1 MRAAIDQH
9 VCIHCGTPFRPAA
22 HRPDFCCAGC
32 QFVHDLIAKNG
43 LGQFYD
49 LQEGG
54 VPPVQSLVFQ
64 KRDYAWLEDLAR
76 ISNGTLTLDVQGLSC
91 IGCAWLIEKLFTRK
105 PGALAIHVDP
115 TLGQLALRWQPG
127 VFDAVA
133 FARELQTFGYLVGP
147 PGKSA
152 APASRALNLRLG
164 LCAAL
169 AMNTML
175 FTLPRYLGMEEGFE
189 FAQLFQRLTLIL
201 GTLSFLI
208 GGSYFFVRSWHSL
221 RQRVLHIDLPISLGL
236 GAAYAGSVFA
246 WMRGAHGFVY
256 FDFVSTFTV
265 LMLAGRWL
273 QQKAVERNRHQLL
286 AAQSEPPPVRLVGRQ
301 ASSLSRPSGVP
312 PDGSEDGRPEARLP
326 GQAGSLS
333 SERVPVARIAVGD
346 VFAVDPGQVVPVLS
360 RLCSEGAT
368 LGMEWISGES
378 EAASARRGRLVPAGA
393 MNCGQAAIELEA
405 REPWADSLLA
415 KLLRI
420 TPAGTARDATLE
432 RFLRGYIGVVLSLAV
447 TGFCAWWAF
456 TGALLPALQ
465 VLISVLVVSCPCASG
480 VALPLCR
487 DLATS
492 RMRKLGIFIRDG
504 ELWAKL
510 DHVRKIIFD
519 KTGTLTLEAMSLLN
533 PDSLRH
539 LHSDESAVLLAM
551 VNDSLHPVAGC
562 LREQLLADR
571 VEPVPASAIHEAI
584 GLGLEMEHGGATWRL
599 GRPEWAVMQTIL
611 SAESAR
617 EQGQSQRTGLSALRA
632 DCIFTRDGEP
642 LAAFRFG
649 ETARDDAREE
659 IAALRGRGCDVFILS
674 GDRRAKVEAM
684 ADRLH
689 LPREQCVG
697 ELSPEE
703 KAARV
708 RTLDARDTLYLGD
721 GANDSLAFDA
731 AWISGTPAI
740 DRGLL
745 EQKAGFYFLGRGL
758 NGVRALLDTAALR
771 RRTARAVVAFAIAYN
786 AVAVALCLAGFMSP
800 LLAAILM
807 PASSLVSLAIV
818 FAGFS
823 GCRLE

>member
-76 ISNGTLTLDVQGLSC
+76 VSNGTLTLDVQGLSC

-208 GGSYFFVRSWHSL
+208 GGSYFFIRSWHSL

-236 GAAYAGSVFA
+236 AAAYAGSVFA

-256 FDFVSTFTV
+256 FDFVSTFTF

-301 ASSLSRPSGVP
+301 A
-312 PDGSEDGRPEARLP
+312 
-326 GQAGSLS
+326 GSLS

-346 VFAVDPGQVVPVLS
+346 VFAVEPGQVVPVLS

-378 EAASARRGRLVPAGA
+378 EAASARRGRLIPAGA

-456 TGALLPALQ
+456 TGALLPSLQ

-510 DHVRKIIFD
+510 DYVRKIIFD

-599 GRPEWAVMQTIL
+599 GRPEWAVMRTIL

-617 EQGQSQRTGLSALRA
+617 EQGQSQQTGLSALRA

-659 IAALRGRGCDVFILS
+659 IAALRGRGCEVFILS

-689 LPREQCVG
+689 LPREQCLG
-697 ELSPEE
+697 ELSPDE

-823 GCRLE
+823 ARRLE

>member
-1 MRAAIDQH
+1 MRAVTEQRT
-9 VCIHCGTPFRPAA
+9 CIHCGTPYRPTA

-64 KRDYAWLEDLAR
+64 KRDYSWLEDLAR
-76 ISNGTLTLDVQGLSC
+76 VSNGTLMLDLQGLSC

-115 TLGQLALRWQPG
+115 TLGQLTLRWQPG
-127 VFDAVA
+127 VFDLVA
-133 FARELQTFGYLVGP
+133 FARELQSFGYLVGP
-147 PGKSA
+147 PGKSE
-152 APASRALNLRLG
+152 PASGRALNLRLG
-164 LCAAL
+164 LCGAL
-169 AMNTML
+169 AMNVML
-175 FTLPRYLGMEEGFE
+175 FTLPRYLGMQDSFE
-189 FAQLFQRLTLIL
+189 FAGLFQRLTLII
-201 GTLSFLI
+201 GTLSFVI
-208 GGSYFFVRSWHSL
+208 GGSYFFVRSWRSL
-221 RQRVLHIDLPISLGL
+221 RQRVLHIDLPISVGL
-236 GAAYAGSVFA
+236 IAAYAGSLFA
-246 WMRGAHGFVY
+246 WSRGAHGFVY
-256 FDFVSTFTV
+256 FDFVSTFTF

-286 AAQSEPPPVRLVGRQ
+286 AAQAEPPPVRL
-301 ASSLSRPSGVP
+301 ASGEKVP
-312 PDGSEDGRPEARLP
+312 VAGIVAGHIFSVEP
-326 GQAGSLS
+326 GQA
-333 SERVPVARIAVGD
+333 
-346 VFAVDPGQVVPVLS
+346 VPVLS
-360 RLCSEGAT
+360 HLRSEGAT

-378 EAASARRGRLVPAGA
+378 EAASAQRGRLVPSGA
-393 MNCGQAAIELEA
+393 MNCGQSAIELEA
-405 REPWADSLLA
+405 REPWSDSLLA

-432 RFLRGYIGVVLSLAV
+432 RFMRGYISAVLGLAV
-447 TGFCAWWAF
+447 AGFCGWWVA
-456 TGALLPALQ
+456 TGALLPSLQ

-480 VALPLCR
+480 VALPMCR

-492 RMRKLGIFIRDG
+492 RTRRLGVFIRDG

-510 DHVRKIIFD
+510 DRVRKILFD

-533 PDSLRH
+533 PESLRH
-539 LHSDESAVLLAM
+539 LHADERSVLLAM

-571 VEPVPASAIHEAI
+571 IEPTPASAIHETI
-584 GLGLEMEHGGATWRL
+584 GFGLEMEHGGATWRL
-599 GRPEWAVMQTIL
+599 GRVEWAVKQTL
-611 SAESAR
+611 LPAKSKRAR
-617 EQGQSQRTGLSALRA
+617 EPEPPTEFSELIA
-632 DCIFTRDGEP
+632 DCLFTRNGEP

-649 ETARDDAREE
+649 ESARADACEE
-659 IAALRGRGCDVFILS
+659 IDALRERGCEVFILS
-674 GDRRAKVEAM
+674 GDRSAKVDAM

-689 LPREQCVG
+689 LPREQCIG
-697 ELSPEE
+697 QLSPDD
-703 KAARV
+703 KATRV
-708 RTLDARDTLYLGD
+708 RELDSRNTLYLGD

-758 NGVRALLDTAALR
+758 SGVRTLLDTAELR

-786 AVAVALCLAGFMSP
+786 VVAVALCLAGFMSP

-823 GCRLE
+823 VRRRRGVSAGPAPAV

>member
-286 AAQSEPPPVRLVGRQ
+286 AAQSEPPPVRLVGIQ
-301 ASSLSRPSGVP
+301 AS
-312 PDGSEDGRPEARLP
+312 
-326 GQAGSLS
+326 SLS

-456 TGALLPALQ
+456 TGALLPSLQ

-599 GRPEWAVMQTIL
+599 GRPEWAVMRTIL

-617 EQGQSQRTGLSALRA
+617 EQGQSQQTGLSALRA

-659 IAALRGRGCDVFILS
+659 IAALRGRGCEVFILS

-689 LPREQCVG
+689 LPREQCLG

-823 GCRLE
+823 ARRLE

>member
-1 MRAAIDQH
+1 MRAAIDQR
-9 VCIHCGTPFRPAA
+9 VCIHCGTPFRPTT
-22 HRPDFCCAGC
+22 HRPDFCCTGC
-32 QFVHDLIAKNG
+32 QFVHDLIAQNG

-76 ISNGTLTLDVQGLSC
+76 VSSGTLTLDVQGLSC

-127 VFDAVA
+127 LFDPVA

-147 PGKSA
+147 PGKST

-164 LCAAL
+164 LCGAL

-175 FTLPRYLGMEEGFE
+175 FTLPRYLGMEESFE
-189 FAQLFQRLTLIL
+189 FAGLFHRLTLIL

-208 GGSYFFVRSWHSL
+208 GGSYFFIRSWHSL
-221 RQRVLHIDLPISLGL
+221 RQRVLHIDLPISIGL
-236 GAAYAGSVFA
+236 VAAYAGSVFA

-256 FDFVSTFTV
+256 FDFVSTFTF

-286 AAQSEPPPVRLVGRQ
+286 AGQAEPPPVRLALG
-301 ASSLSRPSGVP
+301 
-312 PDGSEDGRPEARLP
+312 EK
-326 GQAGSLS
+326 
-333 SERVPVARIAVGD
+333 VPVARIAVGD
-346 VFAVDPGQVVPVLS
+346 VFAVEPGQVVPVLA

-393 MNCGQAAIELEA
+393 MNCGQSAIELEA

-420 TPAGTARDATLE
+420 TPTGTTRDATLE
-432 RFLRGYIGVVLSLAV
+432 RFLRGYIGVVLALAV
-447 TGFCAWWAF
+447 AGFCTWWVVS
-456 TGALLPALQ
+456 GALLPALQ

-492 RMRKLGIFIRDG
+492 HMRQLGVFIRDG
-504 ELWAKL
+504 EMWPKL
-510 DHVRKIIFD
+510 DRIRKVIFD

-533 PDSLRH
+533 PESLRH
-539 LHSDESAVLLAM
+539 LRADESAALLAM

-571 VEPVPASAIHEAI
+571 VEPATASAIRETI
-584 GLGLEMEHGGATWRL
+584 GFGLEMEHGGATWRL
-599 GRPEWAVMQTIL
+599 GRAEWAVTRTIL
-611 SAESAR
+611 SADSAR
-617 EQGQSQRTGLSALRA
+617 EREQDPRTGLSALQA
-632 DCIFTRDGEP
+632 DCVFTRDGEP

-649 ETARDDAREE
+649 EAARDDAREE
-659 IAALRGRGCDVFILS
+659 IAALRERGCEVFILS
-674 GDRRAKVEAM
+674 GDRRAKVAAM
-684 ADRLH
+684 AERLD
-689 LPREQCVG
+689 LPHGHCQA
-697 ELSPEE
+697 ELSPDE
-703 KAARV
+703 KAGRV
-708 RTLDARDTLYLGD
+708 RELDTHDTLYLGD

-731 AWISGTPAI
+731 AWMSGTPAI

-758 NGVRALLDTAALR
+758 SGVRALLATAAQR
-771 RRTARAVVAFAIAYN
+771 RRTAHAIVAFAIAYN
-786 AVAVALCLAGFMSP
+786 TLAVALCLAGTMSP

-818 FAGFS
+818 FAGFRAS
-823 GCRLE
+823 PEKAMQPARR

>member
-1 MRAAIDQH
+1 MRAVTEQRT
-9 VCIHCGTPFRPAA
+9 CIHCGTPYRPTA

-64 KRDYAWLEDLAR
+64 KRDYSWLEDLAR
-76 ISNGTLTLDVQGLSC
+76 VSNGALTLDLQGLSC

-127 VFDAVA
+127 VFDLVA
-133 FARELQTFGYLVGP
+133 FARELQSFGYLVGP
-147 PGKSA
+147 PGKSE
-152 APASRALNLRLG
+152 PASGRALNLRLG
-164 LCAAL
+164 LCGAL
-169 AMNTML
+169 AMNVML
-175 FTLPRYLGMEEGFE
+175 FTLPRYLGMQDSFE
-189 FAQLFQRLTLIL
+189 FAGLFQRLTLII
-201 GTLSFLI
+201 GTLSFVI
-208 GGSYFFVRSWHSL
+208 GGSYFFVRSWRSL
-221 RQRVLHIDLPISLGL
+221 RQRVLHIDLPISVGL
-236 GAAYAGSVFA
+236 IAAYAGSLFA
-246 WMRGAHGFVY
+246 WSRGAHGFVY
-256 FDFVSTFTV
+256 FDFVSTFTF

-286 AAQSEPPPVRLVGRQ
+286 AAQAEPPPVRL
-301 ASSLSRPSGVP
+301 ASGEKVP
-312 PDGSEDGRPEARLP
+312 VAGIVAGNLYSVEP
-326 GQAGSLS
+326 GQA
-333 SERVPVARIAVGD
+333 
-346 VFAVDPGQVVPVLS
+346 VPVLS
-360 RLCSEGAT
+360 HLRSEGAT

-378 EAASARRGRLVPAGA
+378 EAASAQRGRLVPAGA
-393 MNCGQAAIELEA
+393 MNCGQSAIELEA
-405 REPWADSLLA
+405 REPWSDSLLA

-432 RFLRGYIGVVLSLAV
+432 RFMRGYIGIVLGLAV
-447 TGFCAWWAF
+447 AGFCGWWVV

-492 RMRKLGIFIRDG
+492 RMRRLGVFIRDG

-510 DHVRKIIFD
+510 DRIRKVIFD

-533 PDSLRH
+533 PESLRH
-539 LHSDESAVLLAM
+539 LHADERSVLLAM

-571 VEPVPASAIHEAI
+571 VEPANASAIHETI
-584 GLGLEMEHGGATWRL
+584 GFGLEMEHGGATWRL
-599 GRPEWAVMQTIL
+599 GRPEWIADANVTQTLL
-611 SAESAR
+611 SATPDPIRAQASQTGVSAP
-617 EQGQSQRTGLSALRA
+617 QPAA
-632 DCIFTRDGEP
+632 DCVFSRDGEP

-649 ETARDDAREE
+649 EAARDDAREE
-659 IAALRGRGCDVFILS
+659 IAALRERGCEVFILS
-674 GDRRAKVEAM
+674 GDRRAKVDAM

-689 LPREQCVG
+689 LPRERCLG
-697 ELSPEE
+697 ELSPDE
-703 KAARV
+703 KAVRV
-708 RTLDARDTLYLGD
+708 HELDARDTLYLGD

-758 NGVRALLDTAALR
+758 SGVRALLATAALR
-771 RRTARAVVAFAIAYN
+771 RRTAHAVVAFAIAYN
-786 AVAVALCLAGFMSP
+786 LVAVALCLAGFMSP

-823 GCRLE
+823 RSRAL

>member
-9 VCIHCGTPFRPAA
+9 VCIHCGTPFRPTA

-64 KRDYAWLEDLAR
+64 KRDYAWLEDLAHV
-76 ISNGTLTLDVQGLSC
+76 SNGTLTLDVQGLSC

-105 PGALAIHVDP
+105 PGALVIHVDP

-208 GGSYFFVRSWHSL
+208 GGSYFFIRSWHSL

-236 GAAYAGSVFA
+236 AAAYAGSVFA

-256 FDFVSTFTV
+256 FDFVSTFTF

-301 ASSLSRPSGVP
+301 AS
-312 PDGSEDGRPEARLP
+312 
-326 GQAGSLS
+326 
-333 SERVPVARIAVGD
+333 ERVPVERIAVGD

-456 TGALLPALQ
+456 TGALLPSLQ

-492 RMRKLGIFIRDG
+492 RMRKLGVFIRDG

-510 DHVRKIIFD
+510 DRVRKIVFD

-599 GRPEWAVMQTIL
+599 GRPEWSVVGTIL

-617 EQGQSQRTGLSALRA
+617 EQGQGQRTGLSASRA
-632 DCIFTRDGEP
+632 DCIFTRDGDP

-659 IAALRGRGCDVFILS
+659 IAALRGRGCEVFILS
-674 GDRRAKVEAM
+674 GDRRGKVDSM

-689 LPREQCVG
+689 LPREQCLG
-697 ELSPEE
+697 ELSPDE

-823 GCRLE
+823 ARRLE

>member
-1 MRAAIDQH
+1 M
-9 VCIHCGTPFRPAA
+9 
-22 HRPDFCCAGC
+22 
-32 QFVHDLIAKNG
+32 
-43 LGQFYD
+43 
-49 LQEGG
+49 
-54 VPPVQSLVFQ
+54 
-64 KRDYAWLEDLAR
+64 
-76 ISNGTLTLDVQGLSC
+76 
-91 IGCAWLIEKLFTRK
+91 
-105 PGALAIHVDP
+105 
-115 TLGQLALRWQPG
+115 
-127 VFDAVA
+127 
-133 FARELQTFGYLVGP
+133 QTFGYLVGP

-208 GGSYFFVRSWHSL
+208 GGSYFFIRSWHSL

-236 GAAYAGSVFA
+236 AAAYAGSVFA

-256 FDFVSTFTV
+256 FDFVSTFTF

-301 ASSLSRPSGVP
+301 ASSLSRPSGVL
-312 PDGSEDGRPEARLP
+312 PDGSEDDRPEARLP

-456 TGALLPALQ
+456 TGALLPSLQ

-599 GRPEWAVMQTIL
+599 GRPEWAVVGTIL

-617 EQGQSQRTGLSALRA
+617 EQGQSQRTGLSASRA

-659 IAALRGRGCDVFILS
+659 IAALRGRGCEVFILS
-674 GDRRAKVEAM
+674 GDRRGKVDSM

-689 LPREQCVG
+689 LPREQCLG
-697 ELSPEE
+697 ELSPDE

-823 GCRLE
+823 ARRLE

>member
-1 MRAAIDQH
+1 M
-9 VCIHCGTPFRPAA
+9 
-22 HRPDFCCAGC
+22 
-32 QFVHDLIAKNG
+32 
-43 LGQFYD
+43 
-49 LQEGG
+49 
-54 VPPVQSLVFQ
+54 
-64 KRDYAWLEDLAR
+64 
-76 ISNGTLTLDVQGLSC
+76 
-91 IGCAWLIEKLFTRK
+91 
-105 PGALAIHVDP
+105 
-115 TLGQLALRWQPG
+115 
-127 VFDAVA
+127 
-133 FARELQTFGYLVGP
+133 
-147 PGKSA
+147 
-152 APASRALNLRLG
+152 
-164 LCAAL
+164 
-169 AMNTML
+169 
-175 FTLPRYLGMEEGFE
+175 
-189 FAQLFQRLTLIL
+189 
-201 GTLSFLI
+201 
-208 GGSYFFVRSWHSL
+208 
-221 RQRVLHIDLPISLGL
+221 
-236 GAAYAGSVFA
+236 
-246 WMRGAHGFVY
+246 
-256 FDFVSTFTV
+256 
-265 LMLAGRWL
+265 
-273 QQKAVERNRHQLL
+273 
-286 AAQSEPPPVRLVGRQ
+286 RLVGRQ

-312 PDGSEDGRPEARLP
+312 PDGSEDDRPEARLP

-333 SERVPVARIAVGD
+333 SERVPAACIAVGD

-360 RLCSEGAT
+360 RLFSEGAT

-599 GRPEWAVMQTIL
+599 GRPEWAVMRTIL

-659 IAALRGRGCDVFILS
+659 IAALRGRGCEVFILS

-689 LPREQCVG
+689 LPREQCLG
-697 ELSPEE
+697 ELSPDE

-823 GCRLE
+823 ARRLE

>member
-1 MRAAIDQH
+1 MQAVIESR
-9 VCIHCGTPFRPAA
+9 VCIHCGTPFRPSA

-76 ISNGTLTLDVQGLSC
+76 DSAGTLTLDVQGLSC

-147 PGKSA
+147 PGESA
-152 APASRALNLRLG
+152 APASRALSLRLG

-169 AMNTML
+169 ALNTML
-175 FTLPRYLGMEEGFE
+175 FTVPRYLGMSSDFE
-189 FAQLFQRLTLIL
+189 FAPLFHRLTLIL
-201 GTLSFLI
+201 GTLSFFI
-208 GGSYFFVRSWHSL
+208 GGSYFFVRSWRSL
-221 RQRVLHIDLPISLGL
+221 RQRVLHIDLPISVGL
-236 GAAYAGSVFA
+236 IAAYAGSVVA

-256 FDFVSTFTV
+256 FDFVSTFTF

-286 AAQSEPPPVRLVGRQ
+286 AAQAEPPPVRL
-301 ASSLSRPSGVP
+301 ASGEKVS
-312 PDGSEDGRPEARLP
+312 A
-326 GQAGSLS
+326 
-333 SERVPVARIAVGD
+333 ARIATGD
-346 VFAVDPGQVVPVLS
+346 VFSVEPGQVVPVLA

-393 MNCGQAAIELEA
+393 MNCGQSVIELEA
-405 REPWADSLLA
+405 REPWADSLLG

-420 TPAGTARDATLE
+420 TPNGATRDAAFE
-432 RFLRGYIGVVLSLAV
+432 RFLRGYIGVVLALAV
-447 TGFCAWWAF
+447 AGFCGWWAA

-487 DLATS
+487 DLAAA
-492 RMRKLGIFIRDG
+492 RMRKLGVFIRDG
-504 ELWAKL
+504 ELWTKL
-510 DHVRKIIFD
+510 DRVRKILFD

-533 PDSLRH
+533 PEALRH
-539 LHSDESAVLLAM
+539 LRSDECAVLLAM
-551 VNDSLHPVAGC
+551 VQDSLHPVSGC
-562 LREQLLADR
+562 LREQLLADG
-571 VEPVPASAIHEAI
+571 VEPAPASAIHETI
-584 GLGLEMEHGGATWRL
+584 GFGLEMEHGGATWRL
-599 GRPEWAVMQTIL
+599 GRPEW
-611 SAESAR
+611 
-617 EQGQSQRTGLSALRA
+617 RA
-632 DCIFTRDGEP
+632 DISTQRSPRRQRRAEEDADPTESIPLRSSASTAPLRFENAGESNGDCLFTRDGEP

-649 ETARDDAREE
+649 EEARADAREE
-659 IAALRGRGCDVFILS
+659 IAALRADGRAVFILS
-674 GDRRAKVEAM
+674 GDRAAKVASM
-684 ADRLH
+684 ADRLG
-689 LPREQCVG
+689 LPPDDCLG
-697 ELSPEE
+697 ELSPND

-708 RTLDARDTLYLGD
+708 RQLDARDTLYLGD

-758 NGVRALLDTAALR
+758 DGVRALLATAALR
-771 RRTARAVVAFAIAYN
+771 RRTARAVVTFAIAYN
-786 AVAVALCLAGFMSP
+786 AVAVALCLAGLMSP

-818 FAGFS
+818 FLGFR
-823 GCRLE
+823 GRCV

>member
-1 MRAAIDQH
+1 
-9 VCIHCGTPFRPAA
+9 
-22 HRPDFCCAGC
+22 
-32 QFVHDLIAKNG
+32 
-43 LGQFYD
+43 
-49 LQEGG
+49 
-54 VPPVQSLVFQ
+54 
-64 KRDYAWLEDLAR
+64 
-76 ISNGTLTLDVQGLSC
+76 
-91 IGCAWLIEKLFTRK
+91 
-105 PGALAIHVDP
+105 
-115 TLGQLALRWQPG
+115 
-127 VFDAVA
+127 
-133 FARELQTFGYLVGP
+133 
-147 PGKSA
+147 
-152 APASRALNLRLG
+152 
-164 LCAAL
+164 
-169 AMNTML
+169 MNTML

-208 GGSYFFVRSWHSL
+208 GGSYFFIRSWHSL

-236 GAAYAGSVFA
+236 AAAYAGSVFA

-256 FDFVSTFTV
+256 FDFVSTFTF

-301 ASSLSRPSGVP
+301 ASSLSRPSGVL
-312 PDGSEDGRPEARLP
+312 PDGSEDDRPEARLP

-599 GRPEWAVMQTIL
+599 GRPEWAVVGTIL

-617 EQGQSQRTGLSALRA
+617 EQGQSQRTGLSASRA

-659 IAALRGRGCDVFILS
+659 IAALRGRGCEVFILS
-674 GDRRAKVEAM
+674 GDRRGKVDSM

-689 LPREQCVG
+689 LPREQCLG
-697 ELSPEE
+697 ELSPDE

-823 GCRLE
+823 ARRLE

>member
-286 AAQSEPPPVRLVGRQ
+286 AAQSEPPPVRLVGIQ
-301 ASSLSRPSGVP
+301 AS
-312 PDGSEDGRPEARLP
+312 
-326 GQAGSLS
+326 SLS

-456 TGALLPALQ
+456 TGALLPSLQ

-599 GRPEWAVMQTIL
+599 GRPEWAVMRTIL

-617 EQGQSQRTGLSALRA
+617 EQGQSQQTGLSALRA

-659 IAALRGRGCDVFILS
+659 IAALRGRGCEVFILS

-823 GCRLE
+823 ARRLE

>member
-1 MRAAIDQH
+1 MLLSHSMQAAIESRA
-9 VCIHCGTPFRPAA
+9 CIHCGTPFRATA

-54 VPPVQSLVFQ
+54 VPPVQALVFQ
-64 KRDYAWLEDLAR
+64 KRDHAWLEDLAR
-76 ISNGTLTLDVQGLSC
+76 VSAGTLTLDVQGLSC
-91 IGCAWLIEKLFTRK
+91 IGCAWLIERLFTRQ
-105 PGALAIHVDP
+105 PGALVIHVDP
-115 TLGQLALRWQPG
+115 TFGQLALRWQPG

-147 PGKSA
+147 PGQTTP
-152 APASRALNLRLG
+152 PASRALHLRLG

-169 AMNTML
+169 ALNTML
-175 FTLPRYLGMEEGFE
+175 FTLPTYLGMTVDFQ
-189 FAQLFQRLTLIL
+189 FAPLFHRLTLIL

-208 GGSYFFVRSWHSL
+208 GGSYFFVRSYRSL
-221 RQRVLHIDLPISLGL
+221 RQGVLHIDLPISLGL
-236 GAAYAGSVFA
+236 IAAYAGSVFA
-246 WMRGAHGFVY
+246 WVRGAHGFVY
-256 FDFVSTFTV
+256 FDFVATFTF

-286 AAQSEPPPVRLVGRQ
+286 AAQAEPPPVRL
-301 ASSLSRPSGVP
+301 ASG
-312 PDGSEDGRPEARLP
+312 EK
-326 GQAGSLS
+326 
-333 SERVPVARIAVGD
+333 VPVAQLAIGD
-346 VFAVDPGQVVPVLS
+346 VFAIEPGQIVPVLA
-360 RLCSEGAT
+360 RLCSAGAT

-405 REPWADSLLA
+405 RQPWADSLLA

-420 TPAGTARDATLE
+420 APTTTRDAAFE
-432 RFLRGYIGVVLSLAV
+432 RFLRGYIGVVLTLAV
-447 TGFCAWWAF
+447 AGFCGWWVA

-487 DLATS
+487 DLATA
-492 RMRKLGIFIRDG
+492 RMRRLGVFIRDG
-504 ELWAKL
+504 EVWAKL
-510 DHVRKIIFD
+510 DHVRKILFD

-533 PDSLRH
+533 PEALRH
-539 LHSDESAVLLAM
+539 LPADERALLLAM
-551 VNDSLHPVAGC
+551 VQDSRHPVSGC
-562 LREQLLADR
+562 LREQLLADG
-571 VEPVPASAIHEAI
+571 VEPSGPMRI
-584 GLGLEMEHGGATWRL
+584 GEEIGFGLKVKYRSATWRL
-599 GRPEWAVMQTIL
+599 GRPGWAMQGSLEVGEGGT
-611 SAESAR
+611 R
-617 EQGQSQRTGLSALRA
+617 ALPETA
-632 DCIFTRDGEP
+632 DCLFTREGEP

-649 ETARDDAREE
+649 EEARADACEE
-659 IAALRGRGCDVFILS
+659 IAALCNEGREVFILS
-674 GDRRAKVEAM
+674 GDRAGKVAAM
-684 ADRLH
+684 AARLG
-689 LPREQCVG
+689 LPRDHCLG
-697 ELSPEE
+697 ELSPDD

-708 RTLDARDTLYLGD
+708 YQLDAHDTLYLGD

-758 NGVRALLDTAALR
+758 SGVRALLATAALR
-771 RRTARAVVAFAIAYN
+771 HRTARAVVTFAIAYN
-786 AVAVALCLAGFMSP
+786 VVAVALCLAGRMSP

-823 GCRLE
+823 GRRTYPVTRRRAQPVG

>member
-1 MRAAIDQH
+1 MRAAIEQR
-9 VCIHCGTPFRPAA
+9 VCIHCGTQFRPSA
-22 HRPDFCCAGC
+22 HRSDFCCAGC

-76 ISNGTLTLDVQGLSC
+76 ISKGTLNLDVQGLSC
-91 IGCAWLIEKLFTRK
+91 IGCAWLIEKLFSRK

-127 VFDAVA
+127 VFDVVA
-133 FARELQTFGYLVGP
+133 FVRELQTFGYLVGP
-147 PGKSA
+147 PGKST
-152 APASRALNLRLG
+152 APASRTLNIRLG
-164 LCAAL
+164 ICGAL
-169 AMNTML
+169 VMNTML
-175 FTLPRYLGMEEGFE
+175 FTLPRYLGMENSFE
-189 FAQLFQRLTLIL
+189 FAQLFERLSLIL

-236 GAAYAGSVFA
+236 AAAYAGSVFA

-256 FDFVSTFTV
+256 FDFVSTFTF

-273 QQKAVERNRHQLL
+273 QQKAVDRNRHQLL
-286 AAQSEPPPVRLVGRQ
+286 AAHSEPPPVRL
-301 ASSLSRPSGVP
+301 ASG
-312 PDGSEDGRPEARLP
+312 EKI
-326 GQAGSLS
+326 
-333 SERVPVARIAVGD
+333 PVASVSAGD
-346 VFAVDPGQVVPVLS
+346 VFSVGPGQVVAVLS
-360 RLCSEGAT
+360 RLRSEGAT

-378 EAASARRGRLVPAGA
+378 EVSSARRGRLVPAGA
-393 MNCGQAAIELEA
+393 MNCGQSAIELEA
-405 REPWADSLLA
+405 REPWSDSLLA

-420 TPAGTARDATLE
+420 TPSGTTRDATLE
-432 RFLRGYIGVVLSLAV
+432 RFLRSYIGVVLCLAV
-447 TGFCAWWAF
+447 AGFCAWWVV

-465 VLISVLVVSCPCASG
+465 VLISVLVVSCPCAAG

-492 RMRKLGIFIRDG
+492 RMRQLGVFIRDG

-510 DHVRKIIFD
+510 DRVRKIIFD

-533 PDSLRH
+533 PESLRH
-539 LHSDESAVLLAM
+539 LRAGERAVLLAM

-571 VEPVPASAIHEAI
+571 VEPAPSSVIHETI
-584 GLGLEMEHGGATWRL
+584 GFGLEMEHDGATWRL
-599 GRPEWAVMQTIL
+599 GRAEWA
-611 SAESAR
+611 APA
-617 EQGQSQRTGLSALRA
+617 APAA
-632 DCIFTRDGEP
+632 DCVFSRAGEP

-649 ETARDDAREE
+649 EAARDDAREE
-659 IAALRGRGCDVFILS
+659 IAALRERGCEVFILS
-674 GDRRAKVEAM
+674 GDRRAKVDAM

-689 LPREQCVG
+689 LPREQCLG

-708 RTLDARDTLYLGD
+708 RALDSRDTLYLGD

-731 AWISGTPAI
+731 AWVSGTPAI

-758 NGVRALLDTAALR
+758 SGVRALLDTAALR
-771 RRTARAVVAFAIAYN
+771 RRTARAVVAFAVAYN
-786 AVAVALCLAGFMSP
+786 AIAVALCLAGFMNP

-818 FAGFS
+818 FAGFARAS
-823 GCRLE
+823 RRC